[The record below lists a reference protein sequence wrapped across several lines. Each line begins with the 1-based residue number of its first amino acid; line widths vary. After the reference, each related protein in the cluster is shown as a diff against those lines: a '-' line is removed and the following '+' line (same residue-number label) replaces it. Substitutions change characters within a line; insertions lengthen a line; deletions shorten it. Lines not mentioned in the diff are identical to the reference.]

1 MGTVHWW
8 EAYPQHQPPHTPNTM
23 TAKPELSARDAD
35 RVKFTWDVFDFSGN
49 GTVDRYYIGD
59 LLRALNLNPTN
70 AVVDKFEPEK
80 TKGVK
85 FFKMEEF
92 IPMFL
97 AVKKDKDCGS
107 YEDFTE
113 CLKLYDK
120 MEDGTMLVAELEY
133 LLKNL
138 GEILTKEDVNEALAE
153 LAPPVDEEGL
163 FMFDPFLR
171 KLCEK
176 NKNRFR

>member
-8 EAYPQHQPPHTPNTM
+8 EAYPQHLHLHTNTM
-23 TAKPELSARDAD
+23 AKPELSARDQE
-35 RVKFTWDVFDFSGN
+35 RVKFTWDVFDFTGN
-49 GTVDRYYIGD
+49 GTVDRFYIGD
-59 LLRALNLNPTN
+59 LFRALNLNPTN
-70 AVVDKFEPEK
+70 AVIDKFEPEK

-85 FFKMEEF
+85 FFKLDEF

-113 CLKLYDK
+113 VLKLYDK

-138 GEILTKEDVNEALAE
+138 GEVLSKEDVAE
-153 LAPPVDEEGL
+153 VLKECAPPEDEEGL
-163 FMFDPFLR
+163 FMFAPFLK
-171 KLCEK
+171 KLTG
-176 NKNRFR
+176 R

>member
-1 MGTVHWW
+1 MGVHWW
-8 EAYPQHQPPHTPNTM
+8 EAFHKQLNRSQTYTM
-23 TAKPELSARDAD
+23 AKPELSARDQE
-35 RVKFTWDVFDFSGN
+35 RVKFTWDVFDFTGN

-70 AVVDKFEPEK
+70 EVVNKFEPEK

-85 FFKMEEF
+85 FLKLDEF

-97 AVKKDKDCGS
+97 SVKKDKDCGS

-113 CLKLYDK
+113 VLKLYDK

-138 GEILTKEDVNEALAE
+138 GEVLSKEDVAE
-153 LAPPVDEEGL
+153 VLGECAPPVDEEGL
-163 FMFDPFLR
+163 FMFDSFLK
-171 KLCEK
+171 KLCGK
-176 NKNRFR
+176 DPKF